1 MSFTTLKPQVNQ
13 VPVKVL
19 PVKKTQNVLFRVK
32 TVLTSN
38 LQASNYS
45 AVDASKLSISMKIAH

>member
-1 MSFTTLKPQVNQ
+1 MSFTTLKPQVDQ
-13 VPVKVL
+13 VSVKVL
-19 PVKKTQNVLFRVK
+19 PVKKPPK
-32 TVLTSN
+32 TFYLELKLTSN